1 MRVHPKIRV
10 LFSGTLDLENF
21 ATASRWCIGE
31 VNKTRW
37 RSSLQITPTVVERIF
52 SLNLYGRAHRGWMR
66 KVYYTC
72 TLVDSNRLTPLRR
85 FVLDL
90 LYKLFLHCCTVIAL
104 PSVLWRCW
112 LGGRKSIGTV
122 KKLSGGVM
130 AWLSVWNE
138 VQTCIW
144 PSCCHCHSLSLA
156 SVKSRLVLP
165 LWYRLTR
172 VVLEKGPIYGCTCC
186 TVIGKILT
194 DTSRRAVCL
203 RSSRASCVETCA
215 ARCRSS
221 WKIWA
226 K

>member
-90 LYKLFLHCCTVIAL
+90 LYKLFLRCCTVIAL

-122 KKLSGGVM
+122 KNWVVGWWRDYLSG
-130 AWLSVWNE
+130 
-138 VQTCIW
+138 T
-144 PSCCHCHSLSLA
+144 
-156 SVKSRLVLP
+156 
-165 LWYRLTR
+165 
-172 VVLEKGPIYGCTCC
+172 
-186 TVIGKILT
+186 
-194 DTSRRAVCL
+194 
-203 RSSRASCVETCA
+203 
-215 ARCRSS
+215 RCRLAYGPAVATATHCLLLQLNPDWFYLCGTGSPG
-221 WKIWA
+221 
-226 K
+226 